1 MQYLDFEK
9 NIAELESKVNDLKQ
23 LDPSENEISIG
34 DNIKQLEEKASK
46 ALEKLY
52 STLSPWQKT
61 KVARHPE
68 RPHFRDYIDNL
79 FDDFIELSGDRK
91 YSNDHAII
99 GGLAKFNGFNVMII
113 GHEKGANTSERI
125 KHNFGMAGPEGYR
138 KAERLM
144 KLADRF
150 NLPIITFVDTAG
162 AYPGIGAEERGQSE
176 AIARCTQTCL
186 NVTVPIISIIIGEG
200 GSGGA
205 IALASSSK
213 VIMLENAIYSVISP
227 EGCATILW
235 RDPKKMLD
243 AAKAMKLS
251 AKDLLKLK
259 VIDEIILEPLGG
271 AHRDR
276 NLILNSVAE
285 SISKN
290 LESFKEML
298 PEEIFNHRKNKFL
311 KIGRGKGFM
320 TNPEDLSSLKIQENK
335 FDKILKLKKNF
346 IVGIGIT
353 LILLAS
359 LIYIL

>member
-205 IALASSSK
+205 VAIATANR
-213 VIMLENAIYSVISP
+213 VTMLEHSIYTVASP
-227 EGCATILW
+227 EASASILW
-235 RDPKKMLD
+235 RDSS
-243 AAKAMKLS
+243 KASESANSMRITAQDLIEMKI
-251 AKDLLKLK
+251 
-259 VIDEIILEPLGG
+259 IDGIVSEPIGG
-271 AHRDR
+271 AHRNHQKIIKDVEKTIIKNLSELTKLDR
-276 NLILNSVAE
+276 NILVDN
-285 SISKN
+285 
-290 LESFKEML
+290 
-298 PEEIFNHRKNKFL
+298 RRNKFL
-311 KIGRGKGFM
+311 SMGR
-320 TNPEDLSSLKIQENK
+320 NI
-335 FDKILKLKKNF
+335 
-346 IVGIGIT
+346 
-353 LILLAS
+353 
-359 LIYIL
+359 